1 MRFSTYFAAAA
12 VFLLAV
18 SVTVADDASTQPA
31 TAPVDKVQLE
41 AQFQNIAEPAIDESK
56 LSDATYR
63 ADADKR
69 VKAYYAEKAKLAARL
84 LELSPDD
91 TNAPTYLEAVL
102 SDFQGRGDLKGAAT
116 FAQGI
121 LAKTTDST
129 VKREC
134 LFIIAMA
141 DLSEPSL
148 QKDAINAINTFIVA
162 APNDERIPG
171 LLYAGASDLPNEA
184 DRNALATRLQKDFA
198 DSAEAQMIEGLL
210 WRRKQVGK
218 PFTLSFTDAIGGQA
232 IDVKNYKG
240 KVIVVDFWATWCGP
254 CVAAMPEMKKT
265 YVAYKDKGV
274 VFLGVSLDAPE
285 SEGGLTK
292 LKDFIRENNIPWPQ
306 YYQGNGWESEFSKS
320 WKIQAI
326 PAAFVIDADGNL
338 ANVDAF
344 GNLDS
349 ILPKMLEKGK

>member
-1 MRFSTYFAAAA
+1 MRFALPFAAA
-12 VFLLAV
+12 VVLSAV
-18 SVTVADDASTQPA
+18 SLNFADGPA

-41 AQFQNIAEPAIDESK
+41 AQFQNIPEPPIDEGK
-56 LSDATYR
+56 LSDAAYR
-63 ADADKR
+63 ADAEKR

-84 LELSPDD
+84 LEVSPND

-102 SDFQGRGDLKGAAT
+102 TDYQGRSDLKGAAT

-121 LAKTTDST
+121 LNKTTDST

-134 LFIIAMA
+134 LFILAMA

-148 QKDAINAINTFIVA
+148 QKDAINAINTFILA
-162 APNDERIPG
+162 APNDSRIPG
-171 LLYAGASDLPNEA
+171 LLYAGATELSNESD
-184 DRNALATRLQKDFA
+184 RQALATRLQKEFG
-198 DSAEAQMIEGLL
+198 DSTEAQLIEGLL
-210 WRRKQVGK
+210 WRRKQIGK
-218 PFTLSFTDAIGGQA
+218 PFTLAFTDAISGQP

-265 YVAYKDKGV
+265 YEAYKDKGV
-274 VFLGVSLDAPE
+274 VFLGVSLDQPE

-292 LKDFIRENNIPWPQ
+292 LKDFVRTNSIPWPQ
-306 YYQGNGWESEFSKS
+306 YYQGNGWDSEFSKS

-326 PAAFVIDADGNL
+326 PAAFVVDADGNL

-344 GNLDS
+344 GKLDT
-349 ILPKMLEKGK
+349 ILPKMLEKAK